1 MKKFLLL
8 LCLGISISMIA
19 TEKRIYFAYT
29 SKSDVKL
36 PEQEGLTVVNYRCGN
51 GFKINNWN
59 NLAGPWNPATGGYV
73 LGGTEGY
80 RQYGFTTTKSS
91 FSVIH
96 HIEGP
101 TTTEK
106 IADLSE
112 VTKDWTFHIAIKTN
126 YAGKLEFTIQD
137 KNATQFTIDI
147 TDKVTKR
154 DLTWGEVEISM
165 DDFITATGIDFKQC
179 IYSSLETTGARR
191 DMWIIKGTEVTADGN
206 IGWDDCYL
214 TDNGSL
220 APAGIIQTSE
230 KPTIQRTGNFL
241 NAIEGNMGITVYN
254 VAGAS
259 ILSTKENTVDISALK
274 AVVYFSKSN
283 GYTLKF
289 VK

>member
-1 MKKFLLL
+1 
-8 LCLGISISMIA
+8 MIA
-19 TEKRIYFAYT
+19 AEKRIYFAYT

-36 PEQEGLTVVNYRCGN
+36 PEEQGLTVVNYRCGN

-73 LGGTEGY
+73 LGGTNGY

-112 VTKDWTFHIAIKTN
+112 VTKDWTFNIAIKTN
-126 YAGKLEFTIQD
+126 YEGKLEFTFQD
-137 KNATQFTIDI
+137 KTGAQFTIDI
-147 TDKVTKR
+147 TDLVTKR
-154 DLTWGEVEISM
+154 NETWDKIEISM

-179 IYSSLETTGARR
+179 VYSSLETTGAKR
-191 DMWIIKGTEVTADGN
+191 DMWIIKGTEVSKDGN

-220 APAGIIQTSE
+220 APSGIKQTVE
-230 KPTIQRTGNFL
+230 KPFIRKAGNIL
-241 NAIEGNMGITVYN
+241 SLIEDNNQGITIYN
-254 VAGAS
+254 TTGMNV
-259 ILSTKENTVDISALK
+259 LSTKEKNLDVSILNK
-274 AVVYFSKSN
+274 GVYFAKSN
-283 GYTLKF
+283 GYTFKF